1 MTNKSIIL
9 TLIILLS
16 ITFAHSQD
24 SFDFENPSAPYY
36 NAMTTAVP
44 FLMISP
50 DSRGAGMGDIG
61 VASSADINS
70 QHYNAAKY
78 VFSKSKFGISMSYT
92 PWLAELVNDIDL
104 AYVCGFVKLT
114 DMDAIAFSLRYFSLG
129 AIQFTDYF
137 GYNIGPERTPHE
149 FAIDASYSR
158 KFSDH
163 FSMSLT
169 PRFIYS
175 NLASDVVVTG
185 VEMKPGTAIAADLG
199 MFYEQ
204 DFDSQSFENQTVRA
218 GLCFSNIGN
227 KISYTDGSINKDFLP
242 TNLRI
247 GLSYTMDIDKYNKW
261 SFLGEVGKLLVP
273 TNPVKKVNEL
283 GTPITN
289 PDGSYVYYG
298 NGMNPKD
305 ISTFQGIL
313 RSFYDSPGGF
323 NEEMR
328 EIVFAVGTEYIYND
342 LFSIR
347 LGTFFENQYKGD
359 RKFGE
364 VGVGLK
370 YNVFIIDVSYLVTFT
385 NRNPLANTL
394 RFSLSFDFESFYAKD
409 IKRQGKK

>member
-1 MTNKSIIL
+1 MTNKSIFIS
-9 TLIILLS
+9 LIILFSTLYG
-16 ITFAHSQD
+16 HSQ
-24 SFDFENPSAPYY
+24 SFDSENPSSPYL
-36 NAMTTAVP
+36 NPITTAVP
-44 FLMISP
+44 FLLIAP

-78 VFSKSKFGISMSYT
+78 VFNKSKFGISMSYT
-92 PWLAELVNDIDL
+92 PWLAELATDIDL
-104 AYVCGFVKLT
+104 AYVAGFIKLT
-114 DMDAIAFSLRYFSLG
+114 DMDAVAFSLRYFSMG

-137 GYNIGPERTPHE
+137 GYAIGNERTPHE

-158 KFSDH
+158 KFTDH
-163 FSMSLT
+163 FSMAIT

-175 NLASDVVVTG
+175 NLATNIDVG
-185 VEMKPGTAIAADLG
+185 GIEMKPGIAGAADISL
-199 MFYEQ
+199 FYEQ
-204 DFDSQSFENQTVRA
+204 DFDASSFENQTVRA
-218 GLCFSNIGN
+218 GISISNMGN
-227 KISYTDGSINKDFLP
+227 KISYTDGSLNKDFLP

-247 GLSYTMDIDKYNKW
+247 GASYTMDLDKYNKL

-273 TNPVKKVNEL
+273 TSPVKMLDES

-289 PDGSYVYYG
+289 PDGSYQYYG
-298 NGMNPKD
+298 NGMDPQNV
-305 ISTFQGIL
+305 SVFQGIL

-328 EIVFAVGTEYIYND
+328 EVVWALGTEYTYND

-347 LGTFFENQYKGD
+347 LGTFFENQYKGN

-370 YNVFIIDVSYLVTFT
+370 YNIFIIDVSYLVTFT
-385 NRNPLANTL
+385 QHNPLESTL
-394 RFSLSFDFESFYAKD
+394 RFSLSFNFESFYAKE
-409 IKRQGKK
+409 IKKQGKK